1 MEVLLSDPT
10 VVWSAPTI
18 TALCVSGAATLIAG
32 TAAVVSYLVY
42 RTQADPDV
50 AVYAESDEGRPS
62 IVNLI
67 IENKGNAS
75 AHNVR
80 FSWEGKLP
88 ANAYGVSV
96 GGEDKSEQMKEGPL
110 VHGIP
115 FLPPGGKR
123 VITWGQYG
131 GILKG
136 LDGRTMEVRIEFAS
150 KRRLR
155 RGYRQHETSCPL
167 EILSFEA
174 TDASDRNWDKKIA
187 DNVDKLKSSIERESR
202 NWMHKLDD
210 MQSNGTPEQAGE
222 PSDDSAQEPE
232 GSEGQR

>member
-1 MEVLLSDPT
+1 MSDPT
-10 VVWSAPTI
+10 VVWSGPTI
-18 TALCVSGAATLIAG
+18 TALCVSGAAALIAG
-32 TAAVVSYLVY
+32 AAAVVSYLLY

-50 AVYAESDEGRPS
+50 AVYAESDEGRSS
-62 IVNLI
+62 IINLI
-67 IENKGNAS
+67 VENKGNAS

-88 ANAYGVSV
+88 ANAFGISA
-96 GGEDKSEQMKEGPL
+96 GGEDKSEQMREGPL

-136 LDGRTMEVRIEFAS
+136 LDGRTMEVRIEFDS

-155 RGYRQHETSCPL
+155 RGYRPHETSCPL

-187 DNVDKLKSSIERESR
+187 GNLEKLKNSIERESR
-202 NWMHKLDD
+202 NWMTKLDNL
-210 MQSNGTPEQAGE
+210 QSNRTPEQPDG
-222 PSDDSAQEPE
+222 PSDDSTQAVSYTHLRAHET
-232 GSEGQR
+232 